1 MMTGSPDDGDFR
13 IFQISRRM
21 GGTSKL
27 DLTFSN
33 LSEIFT
39 FVKQSHFQDH
49 LEAGME
55 PRQAKKILIVD
66 DEKDTVEM
74 ITALL
79 ELEGYQVLSA
89 LSGSEAMKILA
100 MENQKVPEPETPV
113 DLILLDILL
122 GDADGRE
129 ICLKIKEDEKLKF
142 IPVIILTVRSSL
154 QDKINGLNL
163 GADDYLTKPFVNEE
177 LLARVRVM
185 LRIKDLHD
193 ELKREQDKNVLLTQ
207 ALEKRYSFDNILGK
221 NARMQE
227 VFELISD
234 IADTDSTVLIQGESG
249 TGKELIARAIHFN
262 SDRKT
267 KPFVVANCSAYS
279 QNLLESELFGHE
291 KGSFT
296 GAIRRKIGRFEM
308 ANGGTIFLDE
318 IGEVSPPTQI
328 LLLRVLQDHRFERVG
343 GEETLEVDVRVIAAT
358 NKNLTEEMKKGT
370 FREDLY
376 YRLNVIPIFVPPLRD
391 RKDDITTL
399 ASHSLQKFSRE
410 RGKEVTGFS
419 PEVMEILLAHSWPG
433 NVRELENVIEHAI
446 IVAKQDKILPKDLP
460 QYLLQKPLAVQELT
474 TLQDYEKN
482 LILRTLQQ
490 TNWNKH
496 KAAKRLNINRSTLYG
511 KMKRYGLEKEQS

>member
-1 MMTGSPDDGDFR
+1 MKDKEARRR
-13 IFQISRRM
+13 I
-21 GGTSKL
+21 L
-27 DLTFSN
+27 
-33 LSEIFT
+33 
-39 FVKQSHFQDH
+39 V
-49 LEAGME
+49 
-55 PRQAKKILIVD
+55 VD

-79 ELEGYQVLSA
+79 DLEGFEVLPA
-89 LSGSEAMKILA
+89 LSGDEAMRIL
-100 MENQKVPEPETPV
+100 EGESQKVPDSETPV

-154 QDKINGLNL
+154 KDKIHSLNL
-163 GADDYLTKPFVNEE
+163 GADDYLTKPFINEE
-177 LLARVRVM
+177 LLAKVKVM

-193 ELKREQDKNVLLTQ
+193 ELRREKDKNILLAQ
-207 ALEKRYSFDNILGK
+207 ALEKRYSFGNILGK
-221 NARMQE
+221 NTRMQE

-262 SDRKT
+262 SHRKN

-296 GAIRRKIGRFEM
+296 GAIRRKIGRFEL

-376 YRLNVIPIFVPPLRD
+376 YRLNVIPIFVPPLRE
-391 RKDDITTL
+391 RKDDIPLL
-399 ASHSLQKFSRE
+399 ASYFLQKFSRE
-410 RGKEVTGFS
+410 RGKEVTSFS
-419 PEVMEILLAHSWPG
+419 PEVIEILLAHSWPG
-433 NVRELENVIEHAI
+433 NVRELENVIDHAI
-446 IVAKQDKILPKDLP
+446 IISKQDKVLAKDLP
-460 QYLLQKPLAVQELT
+460 QFFFQKPLPPQEFT

-482 LILRTLQQ
+482 LILKTLQD

-496 KAAKRLNINRSTLYG
+496 KTSKKLNINRSTLYG
-511 KMKRYGLEKEQS
+511 KIKRYGLEKRQN

>member
-1 MMTGSPDDGDFR
+1 MKEKES
-13 IFQISRRM
+13 
-21 GGTSKL
+21 
-27 DLTFSN
+27 
-33 LSEIFT
+33 
-39 FVKQSHFQDH
+39 
-49 LEAGME
+49 
-55 PRQAKKILIVD
+55 KKILVVD

-74 ITALL
+74 IATLL
-79 ELEGYQVLSA
+79 KLEGFEVLPA
-89 LSGSEAMKILA
+89 LSGDEAIRIL
-100 MENQKVPEPETPV
+100 EVEGQKVPDSETPV

-122 GDADGRE
+122 GDVDGRD
-129 ICLKIKEDEKLKF
+129 ICLKIKENERLKF

-154 QDKINGLNL
+154 QDKIHSLNL
-163 GADDYLTKPFVNEE
+163 GADDYLTKPFINEE
-177 LLARVRVM
+177 LLAKVRVM

-193 ELKREQDKNVLLTQ
+193 ELRREKDKNILLTQ
-207 ALEKRYSFDNILGK
+207 ALEKRYSFGNILGK
-221 NARMQE
+221 NSRMHE

-234 IADTDSTVLIQGESG
+234 IANTDSTVLIQGESG

-262 SDRKT
+262 SHRKN

-308 ANGGTIFLDE
+308 ANGGTVFLDE

-343 GEETLEVDVRVIAAT
+343 GEETIEVDVRVIAAT

-376 YRLNVIPIFVPPLRD
+376 YRLNVIPIFVPPLRE
-391 RKDDITTL
+391 RKDDIPLL
-399 ASHSLQKFSRE
+399 ASYFLQKFSHE

-433 NVRELENVIEHAI
+433 NVRELENVVDHAVI
-446 IVAKQDKILPKDLP
+446 ISKQDKILPKDLP
-460 QYLLQKPLAVQELT
+460 PFLSQKPLPVQEFP
-474 TLQDYEKN
+474 TLQDFEKN
-482 LILRTLQQ
+482 LIQKILQEN
-490 TNWNKH
+490 NWNKH

-511 KMKRYGLEKEQS
+511 KIKRYGLERGQN

>member
-1 MMTGSPDDGDFR
+1 MLGQAIR
-13 IFQISRRM
+13 IFE
-21 GGTSKL
+21 
-27 DLTFSN
+27 DLG
-33 LSEIFT
+33 
-39 FVKQSHFQDH
+39 
-49 LEAGME
+49 AGMKE
-55 PRQAKKILIVD
+55 KPKKILVID

-74 ITALL
+74 ITVLL
-79 ELEGYQVLSA
+79 NLEGFQVLPA
-89 LSGSEAMKILA
+89 LSGDEAIRILEVESQKI
-100 MENQKVPEPETPV
+100 PESETPV

-122 GDADGRE
+122 GDVDGRE
-129 ICLKIKEDEKLKF
+129 ICLKIKEDERLKF

-154 QDKINGLNL
+154 QDKIHSLNL
-163 GADDYLTKPFVNEE
+163 GADDYLTKPFINEE
-177 LLARVRVM
+177 LLAKVNVM

-193 ELKREQDKNVLLTQ
+193 ELRREKDKNILLTQ
-207 ALEKRYSFDNILGK
+207 ALEKRYSFGNILGK
-221 NARMQE
+221 NTRMQE

-234 IADTDSTVLIQGESG
+234 IANTDSTVLIQGESG

-262 SDRKT
+262 SHRKN

-296 GAIRRKIGRFEM
+296 GAIRRKIGRFEL

-376 YRLNVIPIFVPPLRD
+376 YRLNVIPIFVPPLRE
-391 RKDDITTL
+391 RKDDIPLL
-399 ASHSLQKFSRE
+399 ASYFLQKFSQE
-410 RGKEVTGFS
+410 RKKEVTTFS
-419 PEVMEILLAHSWPG
+419 PEVMEVLLAHSWPG
-433 NVRELENVIEHAI
+433 NVRELENVIDHAI
-446 IVAKQDKILPKDLP
+446 IISKQDKVVPRDLP
-460 QYLLQKPLAVQELT
+460 QFLFQKPLPIQEFT
-474 TLQDYEKN
+474 TLEDYEKN
-482 LILRTLQQ
+482 LILRTLQE

-496 KAAKRLNINRSTLYG
+496 KASKKLNINRSTLYG
-511 KMKRYGLEKEQS
+511 KIKRYGLEKGQN

>member
-1 MMTGSPDDGDFR
+1 MKDKEARRR
-13 IFQISRRM
+13 I
-21 GGTSKL
+21 L
-27 DLTFSN
+27 
-33 LSEIFT
+33 
-39 FVKQSHFQDH
+39 V
-49 LEAGME
+49 
-55 PRQAKKILIVD
+55 VD

-79 ELEGYQVLSA
+79 DLEGFEVLPA
-89 LSGSEAMKILA
+89 LSGDEAMRILEVESQKIS
-100 MENQKVPEPETPV
+100 ESETPV

-122 GDADGRE
+122 GDVDGRE

-154 QDKINGLNL
+154 KDKIHSLNL
-163 GADDYLTKPFVNEE
+163 GADDYLTKPFINEE
-177 LLARVRVM
+177 LLAKVKVM

-193 ELKREQDKNVLLTQ
+193 ELRREKDKNILLTQ
-207 ALEKRYSFDNILGK
+207 ALEKRYSFGNILGK
-221 NARMQE
+221 NTRMQE
-227 VFELISD
+227 VFGLISD

-262 SDRKT
+262 SHRKN

-296 GAIRRKIGRFEM
+296 GAIRRKIGRFEL

-376 YRLNVIPIFVPPLRD
+376 YRLNVIPIFVPPLRE
-391 RKDDITTL
+391 RKDDIPLL
-399 ASHSLQKFSRE
+399 ASYFLQKFSRE
-410 RGKEVTGFS
+410 RGKEVTSFS
-419 PEVMEILLAHSWPG
+419 PEVIEILLAHSWPG
-433 NVRELENVIEHAI
+433 NVRELENVIDHAI
-446 IVAKQDKILPKDLP
+446 IISKQDKVLAKDLP
-460 QYLLQKPLAVQELT
+460 QFFFQKPLPPQEFT

-482 LILRTLQQ
+482 LILKTLQD

-496 KAAKRLNINRSTLYG
+496 KTSKKLNINRSTLYG
-511 KMKRYGLEKEQS
+511 KIKRYGLEKRQN

>member
-1 MMTGSPDDGDFR
+1 MKDKEIRR
-13 IFQISRRM
+13 I
-21 GGTSKL
+21 L
-27 DLTFSN
+27 
-33 LSEIFT
+33 
-39 FVKQSHFQDH
+39 V
-49 LEAGME
+49 
-55 PRQAKKILIVD
+55 VD

-79 ELEGYQVLSA
+79 NLEGFEVLPA
-89 LSGSEAMKILA
+89 LSGDEAMRIL
-100 MENQKVPEPETPV
+100 EVESQKVPDSETPV

-122 GDADGRE
+122 GDVDGRE

-154 QDKINGLNL
+154 QDKIHSLNL
-163 GADDYLTKPFVNEE
+163 GADDYLTKPFINEE
-177 LLARVRVM
+177 LLAKVRVM

-193 ELKREQDKNVLLTQ
+193 ELRREKDKNILLTQ
-207 ALEKRYSFDNILGK
+207 ALEKRYSFGNILGK
-221 NARMQE
+221 NTRMQK

-234 IADTDSTVLIQGESG
+234 IADTDSTVLVQGESG

-262 SDRKT
+262 SHRKNR
-267 KPFVVANCSAYS
+267 PFIVANCSAYS

-296 GAIRRKIGRFEM
+296 GAIRRKIGRFEL

-328 LLLRVLQDHRFERVG
+328 LLLRILQDHRFERVG

-376 YRLNVIPIFVPPLRD
+376 YRLNVIPIFVPPLRE
-391 RKDDITTL
+391 RKDDIPLL
-399 ASHSLQKFSRE
+399 ASYFLQKFSRE
-410 RGKEVTGFS
+410 RGKDVTSFS
-419 PEVMEILLAHSWPG
+419 PEVIEILLAHSWPG
-433 NVRELENVIEHAI
+433 NVRELENVIDHASI
-446 IVAKQDKILPKDLP
+446 ISKQDKVLSKDLP
-460 QYLLQKPLAVQELT
+460 QYLFQTPLPPTEFA

-482 LILRTLQQ
+482 LILKTLQE

-496 KAAKRLNINRSTLYG
+496 KTSKKLNINRSTLYG
-511 KMKRYGLEKEQS
+511 KIKRYGLEKRQN

>member
-1 MMTGSPDDGDFR
+1 MTVLLGY
-13 IFQISRRM
+13 
-21 GGTSKL
+21 
-27 DLTFSN
+27 
-33 LSEIFT
+33 SEQGCKI
-39 FVKQSHFQDH
+39 
-49 LEAGME
+49 EM
-55 PRQAKKILIVD
+55 KKILVVD

-79 ELEGYQVLSA
+79 ELEGYRVLPA
-89 LSGSEAMKILA
+89 FSGDEAMRILEA
-100 MENQKVPEPETPV
+100 ESQKVPESETPV

-122 GDADGRE
+122 GDTDGRD

-154 QDKINGLNL
+154 QDKINSLNL
-163 GADDYLTKPFVNEE
+163 GADDYLTKPFINEE
-177 LLARVRVM
+177 LLAKARVM
-185 LRIKDLHD
+185 LRIKDLRD
-193 ELKREQDKNVLLTQ
+193 ELKREQDKNILLTQ
-207 ALEKRYSFDNILGK
+207 ALEERYSFGNILGK

-234 IADTDSTVLIQGESG
+234 IANTDSTALIQGESG

-262 SDRKT
+262 SHRKN

-358 NKNLTEEMKKGT
+358 NKNLTEEMKNGT

-376 YRLNVIPIFVPPLRD
+376 YRLNVIPIFVPPLRE
-391 RKDDITTL
+391 RRDDIPLL
-399 ASHSLQKFSRE
+399 ASHFLQRFSQE
-410 RGKEVTGFS
+410 RKKKVISFS
-419 PEVMEILLAHSWPG
+419 PEVMEIILAHSWPG
-433 NVRELENVIEHAI
+433 NVRELENIIDHAI
-446 IVAKQDKILPKDLP
+446 IVAKQDKILLKDLP
-460 QYLLQKPLAVQELT
+460 QYLLLKPLPTQEFA

-482 LILRTLQQ
+482 LILRTLQE

-511 KMKRYGLEKEQS
+511 KMKKYGLKRVQI